1 MSPNR
6 RTSTRFASHLQLS
19 APAVVVSCHHLVRI
33 QAASRANA
41 RSSAQVAR
49 RPARAG
55 LSSRRRRYRRPAL
68 RRRHFRRRALTSRP
82 KTARRRSA
90 RRATQMRRSSNAR
103 RPAICAMR
111 RHRRYRRLRR
121 RRRRRARRAATRV
134 TFSPNADRSETAS
147 FASLTASRAPVS
159 PNRRTSTPFA
169 SHLQLSAPAEQ
180 RSLIQ
185 AASRANA
192 RASGPRRPARAGLQ
206 WPSHEL

>member
-68 RRRHFRRRALTSRP
+68 RRRALTSRP